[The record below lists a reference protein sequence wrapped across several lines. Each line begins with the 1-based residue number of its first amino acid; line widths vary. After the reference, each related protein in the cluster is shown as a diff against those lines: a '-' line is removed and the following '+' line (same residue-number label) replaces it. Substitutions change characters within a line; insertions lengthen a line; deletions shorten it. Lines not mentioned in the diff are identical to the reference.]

1 MTAGAIPAATVRPPA
16 AAPQQTAE
24 AFEIRRADVAD
35 RRHIVRLLANM
46 GIESSAA
53 RYQWLYRSNP
63 HGRAMTWLALERV
76 SAQVVACKSLF
87 PRAALVDGQQRR
99 GSIGGDCYVEPRAR
113 RRGLATL
120 LHRTSFDQMGQLGVD
135 FLCGGLPNPDNLAA
149 LLKAGS
155 HQIATFDRWIFPLS
169 VRTIYLS
176 PALRGR
182 VAAKLRSRARSLA
195 TDLPGILWRRLVNL
209 QRDREAVT
217 LAPIDGFGPDFDR
230 LFSTFAA
237 AQRTVFIRDREYLA
251 WRYLAAPHGVQKPI
265 ALRRGDGALVGFA
278 AVEISDAR
286 MSIIDLLAAPGW
298 TGAGLAA
305 LLGEAKRSGCGVVD
319 LCCCSG
325 SPLVAELGSFGFV
338 KTPNCPFHIAVSE
351 KDAQCDTLR
360 DPLGWHFTMADN
372 DSDVSTPPQ
381 PGGIAA

>member
-1 MTAGAIPAATVRPPA
+1 VSSAAIPAASGHTSA
-16 AAPQQTAE
+16 AADPRASE
-24 AFEIRRADVAD
+24 AFEIRRADPAD
-35 RRHIVRLLANM
+35 RQHIVRLLAAM
-46 GIESSAA
+46 GIEGSAA
-53 RYQWLYRSNP
+53 RYEWLYRSNP
-63 HGRAMTWLALERV
+63 HGRAITWLAVERA

-87 PRAALVDGQQRR
+87 PRAALVDGRQRS
-99 GSIGGDCYVEPRAR
+99 GSIGGDCYVVPRAR

-120 LHRTSFDQMGQLGVD
+120 LHRTSFEQMGQLGVD

-169 VRTIYLS
+169 VRSIYLS

-195 TDLPGILWRRLVNL
+195 TDLPGIVWRRLVNL

-217 LAPIDGFGPDFDR
+217 LAPIEGFGPDFDR
-230 LFSTFAA
+230 LFSAFAA
-237 AQRTVFIRDREYLA
+237 AQRTLFIRDRGYLA

-278 AVEISDAR
+278 AVEICDAR

-319 LCCCSG
+319 LCCGSG
-325 SPLVAELGSFGFV
+325 SPLVAELGSFGFL
-338 KTPNCPFHIAVSE
+338 KTPNCPFHVAVAE
-351 KDAQCDTLR
+351 KDAQRETLLDR
-360 DPLGWHFTMADN
+360 RAWHFTMADN
-372 DSDVSTPPQ
+372 DSDVSTLRQ